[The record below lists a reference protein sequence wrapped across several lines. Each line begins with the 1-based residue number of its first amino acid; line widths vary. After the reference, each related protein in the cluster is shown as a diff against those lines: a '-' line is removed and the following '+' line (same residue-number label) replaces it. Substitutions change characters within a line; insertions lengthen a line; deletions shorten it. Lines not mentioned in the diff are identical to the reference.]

1 MFWRGGEVGVPYLCR
16 KKSYAMA
23 NNKES
28 VIKVAGEAGC
38 RKGGVSVNLRPD
50 GRGGVIVVGEPRP
63 LADVAVGV
71 RPLVELSGGDLLVA
85 VGRQLSVVGADGA
98 VAGVGEAPGDIYC
111 AVWAGGIATVM
122 TSAGPGRLVRSG
134 HSWQW
139 LGVMPQWPELHFS
152 ARECGKVSGRIAPV
166 EFRENYDTD
175 TQRLAPVDETAL
187 GQAMVKGYL
196 ALDRDALGAGAM
208 VQPIL
213 MRYKLRD
220 AAGRVLHVSSPVMVG
235 PAQGWQCAALMRM
248 PLRGNSLDLQGT
260 GAARV
265 EATAWRPVV
274 GLPAIPAG
282 ISTAARAWLAQ
293 VAEAE
298 VTVSAPVHPVTEG
311 SPAYRLA
318 LREDA
323 GSVMEAFM
331 PGTSRGMSPDTR
343 DAARRLMALG
353 AMMDEREVTAARIRR
368 PFASSAREVEVE
380 RPVGARVWRMWPQEV
395 TEVAREWEESRR
407 DIYTARCRAPHS
419 MAARCVASGGNTVV
433 WGGIAP
439 IAWQGPGL
447 VALSVGEAKA
457 GESVRRAWTRVSLLM
472 DDGAEMTV
480 ARIDEA
486 PVGATLELS
495 GYVYYPDPR
504 ALSVAVMAEDERGGI
519 HTRRI
524 DLAPTPGGTGASW
537 ISDDGCAVRLVS
549 QPGAEWTLPG
559 TSGVQEPW
567 PERAVM
573 APAADMLAPV
583 SSAPAGGGEIR
594 GVTAAWGAHA
604 GWDFG
609 CGRYYLLTS
618 AGAYAFTGVKGGED
632 ARCSMVDPRE
642 CSGAA
647 VLTPQGVYALM
658 AGGVVRLAA
667 TKGVGVDVDGLEAN
681 AALIGW
687 EPRRGELWVVGGDG
701 TVTVAIPGSGLR
713 YTRQGP
719 PPGSLLTCG
728 ARLIA
733 VRGGRLLDA
742 TAEMASDDM
751 HVEWRASVELPVA
764 ARVRAVEWNLRS
776 AAVEGLLSVES
787 ERGVTLLGLR
797 VEGPVR
803 RPLRAVVAA
812 PARSG
817 LSLAIK
823 GAVAAGTALTG
834 VAVKG

>member
-1 MFWRGGEVGVPYLCR
+1 MVRRGGVGRFTFVG
-16 KKSYAMA
+16 KGKIMA
-23 NNKES
+23 NNKDS
-28 VIKVAGEAGC
+28 VIRVAGEAGC

-50 GRGGVIVVGEPRP
+50 GRGGVTVVGEPRP
-63 LADVAVGV
+63 LADVGAGV

-85 VGRQLSVVGADGA
+85 VGRRLSVVASDGS
-98 VAGVGEAPGDIYC
+98 VAGIGEATGDIYC
-111 AVWAGGIATVM
+111 AVWSGGIATVM
-122 TSAGPGRLVRSG
+122 TSEGPGRLVRSG
-134 HSWQW
+134 RSWQW

-208 VQPIL
+208 VQPLL

-235 PAQGWQCAALMRM
+235 PAQGWQCAALMRI

-265 EATAWRPVV
+265 EAVAWRPVV

-282 ISTAARAWLAQ
+282 ISPAARAWLAQ

-353 AMMDEREVTAARIRR
+353 AMMDEREVTAARIRC

-380 RPVGARVWRMWPQEV
+380 RPVESRVWRMWPQEV
-395 TEVAREWEESRR
+395 TEVAREWAESRR
-407 DIYTARCRAPHS
+407 DIYMARCRAPHS
-419 MAARCVASGGNTVV
+419 MTARCVAAGGNTVV

-439 IAWQGPGL
+439 LAWQGPGL
-447 VALSVGEAKA
+447 AALSVGEGKA
-457 GESVRRAWTRVSLLM
+457 GERVRRAWTRVSLLM
-472 DDGAEMTV
+472 DDGSEMTV

-486 PVGATLELS
+486 PERASLSLS

-504 ALSVAVMAEDERGGI
+504 ALSVAVMAEDEHGGI

-524 DLAPTPGGTGASW
+524 DLVPTPGGTGASW
-537 ISDDGCAVRLVS
+537 ISDDGCAVRLTS
-549 QPGAEWTLPG
+549 QPGAEWVLPG
-559 TSGVQEPW
+559 TAGVQEPW

-583 SSAPAGGGEIR
+583 SSAPAGGGEIL

-618 AGAYAFTGVKGGED
+618 AGAYAFTAGKGGEG

-642 CSGAA
+642 CQGEA
-647 VLTPQGVYALM
+647 VITPQGVYALM
-658 AGGVVRLAA
+658 AGGVVRLTA
-667 TKGVGVDVDGLEAN
+667 TKGADVDIDGFAAD

-701 TVTVAIPGSGLR
+701 SVTVAIPGSGLR
-713 YTRQGP
+713 YMRQGP
-719 PPGSLLTCG
+719 PTGALLTCA
-728 ARLIA
+728 ARLI
-733 VRGGRLLDA
+733 VERGGRLLDA
-742 TAEMASDDM
+742 SDEMASDDV
-751 HVEWRASVELPVA
+751 HVEWRASVDVPVA

-776 AAVEGLLSVES
+776 AAMEGLLSLES
-787 ERGVTLLGLR
+787 ESGAAMLRLR

-812 PARSG
+812 PVRSG
-817 LSLAIK
+817 LSLSVK
-823 GAVAAGTALTG
+823 GAGAAGTVMAGAALRDR
-834 VAVKG
+834 

>member
-1 MFWRGGEVGVPYLCR
+1 
-16 KKSYAMA
+16 MA
-23 NNKES
+23 NNKDS
-28 VIKVAGEAGC
+28 VIRVAGEAGC

-50 GRGGVIVVGEPRP
+50 GRGGVTVVGEPRP
-63 LADVAVGV
+63 LADVAEGV
-71 RPLVELSGGDLLVA
+71 RPLAELSGGDLLVA
-85 VGRQLSVVGADGA
+85 VGRQLSVVGADGS
-98 VAGVGEAPGDIYC
+98 VAGIGEAAGDIYC
-111 AVWAGGIATVM
+111 AVWSGGIATVM

-134 HSWQW
+134 GSWQW

-187 GQAMVKGYL
+187 GQAMAKGYL

-208 VQPIL
+208 VQPLL

-220 AAGRVLHVSSPVMVG
+220 AAGRVLYVSSPVMVG
-235 PAQGWQCAALMRM
+235 SAQGWQCAELMRI

-260 GAARV
+260 GTVRV
-265 EATAWRPVV
+265 EAAAWRPVV

-282 ISTAARAWLAQ
+282 ISPAARAWLAQ

-343 DAARRLMALG
+343 DAARRLRALG

-380 RPVGARVWRMWPQEV
+380 RPVESRVWRMWPQEV
-395 TEVAREWEESRR
+395 TEVAREWAESRR
-407 DIYTARCRAPHS
+407 DIYMARCRAPHS
-419 MAARCVASGGNTVV
+419 MTARCAAAGGNTVV

-439 IAWQGPGL
+439 LAWQGPGL
-447 VALSVGEAKA
+447 AALSVGEAGA
-457 GESVRRAWTRVSLLM
+457 GERVRRAWTRVSLLM
-472 DDGAEMTV
+472 DDGSEMTV

-486 PVGATLELS
+486 PERASLSLS

-504 ALSVAVMAEDERGGI
+504 ALSVAVMAEDEHGGI

-537 ISDDGCAVRLVS
+537 ISDDGCAVRLTA
-549 QPGAEWTLPG
+549 QPGAEWALPG
-559 TSGVQEPW
+559 TAGVQEPW
-567 PERAVM
+567 PERALM

-618 AGAYAFTGVKGGED
+618 AGAYAFTAGKSGEG
-632 ARCSMVDPRE
+632 ACCSMVDPRE
-642 CSGAA
+642 CQGAA

-667 TKGVGVDVDGLEAN
+667 TKGTDVDINGLAAD

-687 EPRRGELWVVGGDG
+687 EPRRGELWVVDGDG
-701 TVTVAIPGSGLR
+701 NVTVAIPDSGLR
-713 YTRQGP
+713 YTRRGAP
-719 PPGSLLTCG
+719 TGSLLTCA

-742 TAEMASDDM
+742 SDEMASDDVY
-751 HVEWRASVELPVA
+751 VEWRASADVPAA

-776 AAVEGLLSVES
+776 AAMEGLLSLES
-787 ERGVTLLGLR
+787 ESGAAMLRLR

-803 RPLRAVVAA
+803 RPLRVVVAA

-817 LSLAIK
+817 LSLSVK
-823 GAVAAGTALTG
+823 GAGAAGTVMAGAALRDR
-834 VAVKG
+834 